1 MEGFIVG
8 GTSSRFWMLRKH
20 FNSFEFVAQA
30 GTGAD
35 ATNKSQM
42 QDLNALP
49 FYSWECIT
57 MRFSYRDTDFVI
69 QNDTNMQI
77 LIEFLLYELKSA
89 DGRRGTAIPYY
100 ESIFL
105 EQQATRKNALLISK
119 STKREVTLL
128 KQFNIFNFTNT
139 VLKKYRIMNVRMKI
153 SYSAY

>member
-1 MEGFIVG
+1 
-8 GTSSRFWMLRKH
+8 MLRKH
-20 FNSFEFVAQA
+20 FNSFEFLAQQGA
-30 GTGAD
+30 GDD

-42 QDLNALP
+42 QDLNTLP
-49 FYSWECIT
+49 FYAWECIT
-57 MRFSYRDTDFVI
+57 LRFSYRDIDFVI

-77 LIEFLLYELKSA
+77 FIEFLLYELKSA
-89 DGRRGTAIPYY
+89 DGLRGTAIPYY

-119 STKREVTLL
+119 STKREVNLL

-139 VLKKYRIMNVRMKI
+139 VLKKYRIMNFRMKI